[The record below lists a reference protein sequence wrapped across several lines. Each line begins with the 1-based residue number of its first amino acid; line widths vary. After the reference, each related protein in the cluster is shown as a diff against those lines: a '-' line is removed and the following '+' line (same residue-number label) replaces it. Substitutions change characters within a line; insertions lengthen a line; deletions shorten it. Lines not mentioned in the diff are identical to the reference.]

1 MKSRARADGR
11 KGLTLLELSFSI
23 TLLVLGITAIS
34 RLTLGITRV
43 ANMQRDCELA
53 TEGARA
59 MLERI
64 QAEAFSQAFRSFNA
78 TGVDDPGGP
87 NTAPG
92 ANFAVAGLRA
102 AADDPDGQ
110 PGEIIMP
117 TPAGLPGEL
126 REDVVNEKLA
136 MPHDLNGNQLVDALN
151 HATNYKLLP
160 VLVRVRWRASD
171 GTVGVVELKTCLAN
185 Y

>member
-1 MKSRARADGR
+1 
-11 KGLTLLELSFSI
+11 LTLLELVFSI
-23 TLLVLGITAIS
+23 TLLVIGITAIS

-64 QAEAFSQAFRSFNA
+64 QAEAFSQAFRAFNG

-87 NTAPG
+87 DTAPG
-92 ANFAVAGLRA
+92 ANFAIAGLRA
-102 AADDPDGQ
+102 AADDPDGM

-117 TPAGLPGEL
+117 SPAGQPGLLLES
-126 REDVVNEKLA
+126 VVNEKLA
-136 MPHDLNGNQLVDALN
+136 MPHDLNGNGLVDGLD
-151 HATNYKLLP
+151 HSSNYKLLP